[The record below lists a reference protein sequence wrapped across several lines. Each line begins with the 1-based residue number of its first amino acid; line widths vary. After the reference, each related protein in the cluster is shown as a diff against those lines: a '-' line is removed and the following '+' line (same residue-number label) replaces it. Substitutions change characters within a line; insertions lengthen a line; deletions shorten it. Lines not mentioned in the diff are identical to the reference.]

1 MRAELQD
8 IMRRVSMSPLIDGG
22 EEEAAIRQVL
32 ASACEGL
39 GVQRAGVWY
48 LDADRM
54 AIRCRLLIDQTNGSE
69 SGDMVLAQSDFPA
82 YFAAL
87 ARERAITAHDAHADP
102 STSEFSA
109 GYLGPLGIGALL
121 DVPIRHHGQMIGV
134 ICCEHCGGPR
144 TWSAD
149 EVSFAGGLGDL
160 VGRAINARAQRELQG
175 ELSALNR
182 DLEDRV
188 ARRTAELNS
197 MQSQLLS
204 AEKMAALG
212 GLVAGVAHEINT
224 PLGVA
229 VTAVSLLGESRTALM
244 QRFQAG
250 TLDEGAFLEAMQ
262 EQERAL
268 QLLEWNLS
276 RAATLVSSFKQTAV
290 DQSSDVRQHFQ
301 LRPLLERT
309 LLSLHPVTRSVC
321 DPVALHCPEA
331 LWMDGYAGALIQV
344 LTNLVTNAVRHAFA
358 QARADAFI
366 GVRVSELAADRVR
379 IEVSD
384 NGVGIEPALQPRV
397 FEPLFTTRRGQ
408 GGSGLGLSIAYNWW
422 CNDGAVRCRWRACP
436 GRAPVS
442 APICRCGHGARSLGG
457 RKFVGCNA
465 RETGTTRHHLLR
477 PGAHPGLVGA
487 TRRYSV
493 FARFAST
500 PSAAHAPSA
509 ASRTVRARRPARWPA
524 GAWRVVAARSAR
536 PTRPARPATNCL
548 RASRPVP
555 TSSRGAATVHAVRAG
570 RCGSDGVRVRAR

>member
-102 STSEFSA
+102 STSEFSS

-309 LLSLHPVTRSVC
+309 LLSQHPVTRSVC

-397 FEPLFTTRRGQ
+397 FEPFFTTRRGQ
-408 GGSGLGLSIAYNWW
+408 GGSGLGLSIAYNLVAQRWG
-422 CNDGAVRCRWRACP
+422 GALSLESLPGQGTCFRADLP
-436 GRAPVS
+436 LRAP
-442 APICRCGHGARSLGG
+442 G
-457 RKFVGCNA
+457 
-465 RETGTTRHHLLR
+465 
-477 PGAHPGLVGA
+477 
-487 TRRYSV
+487 
-493 FARFAST
+493 
-500 PSAAHAPSA
+500 
-509 ASRTVRARRPARWPA
+509 
-524 GAWRVVAARSAR
+524 
-536 PTRPARPATNCL
+536 
-548 RASRPVP
+548 
-555 TSSRGAATVHAVRAG
+555 
-570 RCGSDGVRVRAR
+570 